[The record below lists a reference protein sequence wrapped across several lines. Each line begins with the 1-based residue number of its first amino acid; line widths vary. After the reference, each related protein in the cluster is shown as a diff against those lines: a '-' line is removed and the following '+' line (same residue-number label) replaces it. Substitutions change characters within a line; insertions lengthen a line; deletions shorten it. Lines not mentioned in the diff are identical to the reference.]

1 MESLIEDH
9 RFVDGIN
16 VAHSEGT
23 LVSLFRF
30 GETSNG
36 HTRMRMEEAWT
47 IEEVEFNIQGL
58 SMDCFLPPGDLK
70 DEKEGC
76 DVAVKN
82 AHPPVRVQAAAIR
95 LRPSKVAAV
104 NNDND
109 DDDSDSS
116 EEEDEKL

>member
-1 MESLIEDH
+1 
-9 RFVDGIN
+9 
-16 VAHSEGT
+16 
-23 LVSLFRF
+23 
-30 GETSNG
+30 
-36 HTRMRMEEAWT
+36 MEEAWT
-47 IEEVEFNIQGL
+47 IEEVDFNIQGL

-82 AHPPVRVQAAAIR
+82 AHPPVRVQAAVIR